1 MRLSARPGALLRTV
15 VLVLLCC
22 AVAALMGCKR
32 KRSGTESETGPI
44 VIGAYLSL
52 TGSMA
57 TFGESTGR
65 GAQIA
70 VDEAN
75 AKGGLLGRKVEL
87 VVLDDQGRSEEVGNA
102 VSRLIDVDGAAAIM
116 GEVAS
121 TLSLVAGR
129 IAQRRKVPMV
139 SPSSTNVK
147 VTQVGDYVFRAC
159 FLDPFQ
165 GYAMAKFAREKLK
178 LNKVAILKDVR
189 NDYSVGLADSFYKA
203 FTRLGGTIVAQESY
217 SAGDT
222 EFSAQLTKVK
232 GTGPEGLYVP
242 GYYTEVGGIARQARR
257 LGIQA
262 PLMGGDGWESPEL
275 RNIGGEA
282 IVGSY
287 YSNHFASDAPSPR
300 AQSFIAVW
308 REKYHSAAPALG
320 ALGYDGTL
328 MIIDAIR
335 RANSTE
341 PEKLRQALASTT
353 NLDAVSGKLTLDAN
367 RNPVKPA
374 VVVRVTEDGEVF
386 EAEIPPG

>member
-1 MRLSARPGALLRTV
+1 MSLSARPRALLRTL

-22 AVAALMGCKR
+22 ASITLLGCKK
-32 KRSGTESETGPI
+32 KRSGAESETGPI
-44 VIGAYLSL
+44 VIGAYLSM

-75 AKGGLLGRKVEL
+75 ANGGLLGRKVQL

-165 GYAMAKFAREKLK
+165 GFAMAKFAREKLK

-189 NDYSVGLADSFYKA
+189 NDYSVGLADAFYKA
-203 FTRLGGTIVAQESY
+203 FTKLGGTIVAEESY

-287 YSNHFASDAPSPR
+287 YSNHFASDAPSQR

-308 REKYHSAAPALG
+308 REKYHTAAPALG
-320 ALGYDGTL
+320 ALGYDATL

-341 PEKLRQALASTT
+341 PAKLRQALASTT
-353 NLDAVSGKLTLDAN
+353 NLDAVSGKLTLDPN

-374 VVVRVTEDGEVF
+374 VVVRVTETGEVF

>member
-1 MRLSARPGALLRTV
+1 MRRPLA
-15 VLVLLCC
+15 VLLAC
-22 AVAALMGCKR
+22 AVLCSFGCKR
-32 KRSGTESETGPI
+32 KRSGTEDETGPI
-44 VIGAYLSL
+44 VIGAYLSM

-57 TFGESTGR
+57 TFGESTAR

-75 AKGGLLGRKVEL
+75 ANGGLLGRKVEL
-87 VVLDDQGRSEEVGNA
+87 VLLDDQGRAEEVGNA

-121 TLSLVAGR
+121 TLSLIAGR
-129 IAQRRKVPMV
+129 ICQRRKVPMV
-139 SPSSTNVK
+139 SPSSTNTK

-165 GYAMAKFAREKLK
+165 GYAMAKFAREHLK
-178 LNKVAILKDVR
+178 MNKVAILKDVR
-189 NDYSVGLADSFYKA
+189 NDYSVGLADAFYKS
-203 FTRLGGTIVAQESY
+203 FTQLGGEIVAQESY

-232 GTGPEGLYVP
+232 AFVPEGLYVP

-257 LGIQA
+257 LGIKA

-287 YSNHFASDAPSPR
+287 YSNHFASDAPGER
-300 AQSFIAVW
+300 AQGFIRTW
-308 REKYHSAAPALG
+308 KDKYGTAAPALG

-328 MIIDAIR
+328 MIIDAIK
-335 RANSTE
+335 RAGSTE
-341 PEKLRQALASTT
+341 PTKLRAALASTKS
-353 NLDAVSGKLTLDAN
+353 LDAVSGKLTLDAN

-374 VVVRVTEDGEVF
+374 VVVRVTDTGEVF

>member
-1 MRLSARPGALLRTV
+1 MPYGWDMRRGLA
-15 VLVLLCC
+15 LVLAC
-22 AVAALMGCKR
+22 AVLLSFGCKR

-44 VIGAYLSL
+44 VIGAYLSM

-57 TFGESTGR
+57 TFGESTFR

-75 AKGGLLGRKVEL
+75 AQGGLLGRPVEL
-87 VVLDDQGRSEEVGNA
+87 VLLDDQGRSEEVGNA
-102 VSRLIDVDGAAAIM
+102 VSRLIDVNGAAAIM

-129 IAQRRKVPMV
+129 ICQRRKVPMV
-139 SPSSTNVK
+139 SPSSTNTK

-165 GYAMAKFAREKLK
+165 GFAMAKFARENLK

-189 NDYSVGLADSFYKA
+189 NDYSVGLADAFYKA
-203 FTRLGGTIVAQESY
+203 FTKLGGQIVAQESY

-232 GTGPEGLYVP
+232 ATGPEGLYVP

-257 LGIQA
+257 LGIKA

-287 YSNHFASDAPSPR
+287 YSNHFAADAPGAR
-300 AQSFIAVW
+300 AQGFIKVW
-308 REKYHSAAPALG
+308 RGKFGSAPPALG
-320 ALGYDGTL
+320 ALGYDATL
-328 MIIDAIR
+328 MIIDAIK
-335 RANSTE
+335 RANGTE
-341 PEKLRQALASTT
+341 PDKLRAALATT
-353 NLDAVSGKLTLDAN
+353 KELDAVSGKLTLDAN

-374 VVVRVTEDGEVF
+374 VVVRVTDSGEVF